1 MVQKSLE
8 RFLGKMAA
16 ATIRRGGFTVVAVTG
31 SVGKSTT
38 KQMIG
43 AVLGA
48 ETGGSGVRVTAK
60 NYNNELGIPLT
71 VFDEKAPGWS
81 PLVWVRLL
89 WKGFVYGF
97 GLRTPRLKT
106 LVLEMGA
113 DHPGDLTYLSAIA
126 PPNISVITAVT
137 PEGAS
142 LAPVHLAN
150 YPSIDAV
157 VKEKAT
163 LVERL
168 PKKGTAILNAD
179 DPRVFDM
186 RRLTQAHVILFGE
199 NDGADIRIVSTKI
212 ACREEAGRSVPF
224 GLEVAVEGFNR
235 KATIQV
241 PGVFGRPMAY
251 ALAAALGV
259 ADALDVHVDSVQ
271 TALNGFTPLPG
282 RTRIVPGIKH
292 TTLFDDSYNASP
304 ASVLSAVRD
313 LASVQLTAGQRR
325 AACLGE
331 MRELG
336 ELSESMHRLVGSEA
350 AKQGIDL
357 LVTCGPFA
365 KAMADGALASGMK
378 QEQVRVFEDT
388 PEAGRF
394 LQDWIKP
401 GDVILAKAS
410 QGTIHSKGVRMERVI
425 KELMAEPQKAGELL
439 CRQEEVWGRK

>member
-1 MVQKSLE
+1 MLRKTLA

-16 ATIRRGGFTVVAVTG
+16 ATVRRGGFTVVAVTG

-48 ETGGSGVRVTAK
+48 ETGASGVRVTAK

-71 VFDEKAPGWS
+71 VFDEKAPGHS
-81 PLVWVRLL
+81 PTAWARLL
-89 WKGFVYGF
+89 WKALVTGF
-97 GLRTPRLKT
+97 GFRVPGIKT

-113 DHPGDLTYLSAIA
+113 DHPGDLAYLCSIA
-126 PPNISVITAVT
+126 PPNISVITAIT

-157 VKEKAT
+157 AKEKAT

-168 PKKGTAILNAD
+168 SKKGTAILNAD
-179 DPRVFDM
+179 DPRVFDL
-186 RRLTQAHVILFGE
+186 RRMTEGHVILFGE
-199 NDGADIRIVSTKI
+199 NDGADIRIVSTKV
-212 ACREEAGRSVPF
+212 ACREEDGKAVPY

-235 KATIQV
+235 QATIVV

-259 ADALDVHVDSVQ
+259 ADALDVHVNSVQ
-271 TALNGFTPLPG
+271 DALKGFSPLPG
-282 RTRIVPGIKH
+282 RTRIIPGIKH

-313 LASVQLTAGQRR
+313 LAGVQLTVSQRR
-325 AACLGE
+325 VACLGE

-336 ELSESMHRLVGSEA
+336 EQSESMHRLVGSEA

-357 LVTCGPFA
+357 LVACGPFA
-365 KAMADGALASGMK
+365 KAMADGALANGMK
-378 QEQVRVFEDT
+378 QEQVQVFEDT

-394 LQDWIKP
+394 LQNWIKP
-401 GDVILAKAS
+401 GDVVLAKAS
-410 QGTIHSKGVRMERVI
+410 EGTIKSKGVRMERVI
-425 KELMAEPQKAGELL
+425 KELMAEPQRAGELL

>member
-1 MVQKSLE
+1 MLRKSLE
-8 RFLGKMAA
+8 RFLGQMAA
-16 ATIRRGGFTVVAVTG
+16 ATVRRGGFTVVAVTG

-48 ETGGSGVRVTAK
+48 EVGGSGVRVTAK

-71 VFDEKAPGWS
+71 VFDEKAPGRS
-81 PLVWVRLL
+81 PLAWARLL
-89 WKGFVYGF
+89 WKGVLMGF
-97 GLRTPRLKT
+97 GLRTPHIKT

-113 DHPGDLTYLSAIA
+113 DRPGDLGYLCSIA

-150 YPSIDAV
+150 YPSIEAV
-157 VKEKAT
+157 AKEKAT
-163 LVERL
+163 LIERL
-168 PKKGTAILNAD
+168 LKKGTAILNAD
-179 DPRVFDM
+179 DPRVFDL
-186 RRLTQAHVILFGE
+186 RHTTDAHVILFGE
-199 NDGADIRIVSTKI
+199 NDAADIRIVSTKV
-212 ACREEAGRSVPF
+212 ACREEDGKAVPY

-235 KATIQV
+235 KATIVV

-259 ADALDVHVDSVQ
+259 ADALDVHVTSVQ
-271 TALNGFTPLPG
+271 DALNAFMPLPG
-282 RTRIVPGIKH
+282 RTRIIPGIKH

-313 LASVQLTAGQRR
+313 LALVQLNVGQRR
-325 AACLGE
+325 VACLGE

-336 ELSESMHRLVGSEA
+336 SQSESMHRLVGSEA

-357 LVTCGPFA
+357 LVACGPFA
-365 KAMADGALASGMK
+365 KAMADGALASGMN
-378 QEQVRVFEDT
+378 QEQVHMFEDT

-394 LQDWIKP
+394 LQNWIKP

-410 QGTIHSKGVRMERVI
+410 EGTIKSRGVRMERVV
-425 KELMAEPQKAGELL
+425 KELMAEPQRAAELL
-439 CRQEEVWGRK
+439 CRQEEAWGRK